1 MQPVNTPARFAEWLS
16 EATGYSDVVLGPVL
30 AGGNSNVTRLVETAQ
45 GRLILR
51 HPPVNLVSDR
61 AAAGIAREYRA
72 ISALHGRAPVP
83 RPVAW
88 CDDLSVLGQPFAVTG
103 WIEGVALSDAVP
115 NHWADTPDT
124 INALGLEM
132 MRGLATVHAIE
143 WTEVLPSDFAKPDGF
158 VQRQIERW
166 LKVRAQDRV
175 RDLPL
180 LESIGQWLLDNLP
193 ASSRASIIH
202 CDFHLDNC
210 LMAPDAPQLRAILDW
225 EMATLGDPLI
235 DLGLCLF
242 FWRRDPA
249 TQPGFAHVQGLSN
262 RADVCAAQVLADA
275 WSAQTGFGHD
285 DLAYYM
291 VFAAWRLAAIVE
303 GAWVLCHQ
311 GKENTPYA
319 RGLEH
324 DVPAL
329 LREAAAIIDKGLI

>member
-16 EATGYSDVVLGPVL
+16 EATGYSDVVLGQVL

-88 CDDLSVLGQPFAVTG
+88 CDDLAVLGQPFAVTG
-103 WIEGVALSDAVP
+103 WIEGVALSDALP
-115 NHWADTPDT
+115 ARWADTPDT

-249 TQPGFAHVQGLSN
+249 TQPGFAHVQGLTN
-262 RADVCAAQVLADA
+262 RTDVCERQVLADA

-329 LREAAAIIDKGLI
+329 LREAAAIIDKGRI

>member
-1 MQPVNTPARFAEWLS
+1 VQPVNTPARFAEWLS
-16 EATGYSDVVLGPVL
+16 DATGYSDVVLGPVL

-103 WIEGVALSDAVP
+103 WIEGVALSDALP
-115 NHWADTPDT
+115 ARWADTPDT

-143 WTEVLPSDFAKPDGF
+143 WTDVLPSDFAKPDGF
-158 VQRQIERW
+158 VKRQIERW

-249 TQPGFAHVQGLSN
+249 IKPGFAHVQGLSN
-262 RADVCAAQVLADA
+262 RTDVCEREVLADA

-329 LREAAAIIDKGLI
+329 LREAAAIIDKGRI